1 MKKGINII
9 VVLLILVSFLFVS
22 SCNKKGENQ
31 DELNEQI
38 QLINDKVT
46 KNESYF
52 NEKIT
57 ELTEKYDSNKTLLT
71 KQNEELKA
79 EIDVLS
85 ELLDTKV
92 KTLDNKLKTEK
103 DALQTEMLSYKVEL
117 EKQLTNFKSEY
128 NNKLNELS
136 TADEKNKT
144 EIMLEISEIESNIE
158 LLNSKIDELEEDFE
172 KLIDEVES
180 IIENTDLVEIENIQ
194 NQIDSINLQIE
205 ENNQLISASKEELET
220 SLANLKKEYA
230 DIISSIQTEIDEIG
244 AQEQIILDRLDAIDN
259 LLDLLLEKEYFVVTF
274 NSNGGSSVE
283 SQLIQKYNKVV
294 LPEQPTR
301 NGYDFQGWYV
311 GEEKWSFIG
320 YSVTEDITLT
330 AKWTNSTYFIN
341 YELNGGS
348 FNCDIPLKY
357 EYQTN
362 VQIPNPV
369 KVGHTFI
376 GWTINDS
383 TEMIVDFAISSTSNG
398 DISLVANWQAN
409 TYKLTYITDGV
420 YNSVNI
426 VYGDEVS
433 LMEVSKNGYT
443 FIGWNY
449 NGTLYSSKITYNFD
463 YDISL
468 YASWNINQYSI
479 SYNLDGGQF
488 YDLNN
493 VVYSYNIE
501 NEITLP
507 TPRKYGYKFV
517 GWFTNAYFNGN
528 AVTSILKGEIGNK
541 IFFAKWEEIFIL
553 DIDVNPTGFDGQGMN
568 YVIKVLPVYD
578 FDPFDAAYTGMNKAL
593 KQAGQKLVEDAYNIK
608 IIYSAWDNEA
618 PWGPERVKF
627 IKTSFSDSSFQRK
640 NIYAINITSQ
650 WIPTLV
656 KANCLAELY
665 NYILETGLF
674 ADYNYEQ
681 NSTVNETLGV
691 RGKVYGFDLDTA
703 RPDTFIYYNQTKVA
717 SIGMADPAEL
727 WFQGEWTWSTFD
739 QWVRDAQIKL
749 AAGEYALDLGYAEF
763 IIGAAPAQ
771 GTQMVNATRG
781 TLNFT
786 KGAVTSII
794 DKMKA
799 YYKDGYWDKAHGVQD
814 VSTNFKQGKTLL
826 HSGSL
831 WFLKEST
838 RFTPAEG
845 KGGIQFK
852 IGMVPYP
859 VADDA
864 IINVHTAPYS
874 YIDTSGNTV
883 EVTEPIIGRNGEA
896 LKTKTGETIYG
907 LDLSDSSYLVPY
919 TGGANF
925 SIMNY
930 QGEGMNGITSSI
942 AFGILRDLQ
951 IATSD
956 KYINFELTA
965 DEIYR
970 NYLNKKLDY
979 PIDAEVVMSVQDS
992 SLLYYELMETLSF
1005 TVGDGSHFGPNGFWP
1020 IMSGLMSSED
1030 NPATKLG
1037 EVEEVYLEALRGL
1050 GY

>member
-38 QLINDKVT
+38 QLINDKIT

-57 ELTEKYDSNKTLLT
+57 ELTAKYESNKTSLT

-79 EIDVLS
+79 EINVLS

-92 KTLDNKLKTEK
+92 KTLDSKLKTEK

-128 NNKLNELS
+128 NKKLNELS
-136 TADEKNKT
+136 TADDENKA

-158 LLNSKIDELEEDFE
+158 LLNTKIYGLEEEYEKLVVEVEQLVESEINDITIEIESIINEINEKIDEN
-172 KLIDEVES
+172 KNLITT
-180 IIENTDLVEIENIQ
+180 NKQ
-194 NQIDSINLQIE
+194 
-205 ENNQLISASKEELET
+205 ELET

-230 DIISSIQTEIDEIG
+230 DIIISIENEIEQLG
-244 AQEQIILDRLDAIDN
+244 AQDQIILDRLDTIDS

-274 NSNGGSSVE
+274 NSDGGPAIE
-283 SQLIQKYNKVV
+283 SQVIEKFNKVV
-294 LPEQPTR
+294 LPETP
-301 NGYDFQGWYV
+301 NKIGYDFLGWYV

-330 AKWTNSTYFIN
+330 AKWSNSIYSLN

-348 FNCDIPLKY
+348 FDGDMPLKY

-383 TEMIVDFAISSTSNG
+383 TEMVVDFTINSTTYG
-398 DISLVANWQAN
+398 DVSLVANWQAN
-409 TYKLTYITDGV
+409 TYKLTYISDSV
-420 YNSVNI
+420 YNSINV
-426 VYGDEVS
+426 VYGTEVS
-433 LMEVSKNGYT
+433 LMQANKNGYT
-443 FIGWNY
+443 FRGWNY
-449 NGTLYSSKITYNFD
+449 NGTLYSSNIIYNFA

-468 YASWNINQYSI
+468 YASWDINQYSI
-479 SYNLDGGQF
+479 TYEKNGGEF
-488 YDLNN
+488 YDPYN
-493 VVYSYNIE
+493 VVDSYNIE

-507 TPRKYGYKFV
+507 TPRKNGYKFV

-541 IFFAKWEEIFIL
+541 IFFAKWEEGIPSF
-553 DIDVNPTGFDGQGMN
+553 DVNPTGFDGQGMN
-568 YVIKVLPVYD
+568 YVIKVLPVYEY
-578 FDPFDAAYTGMNKAL
+578 DPFDAAYTGMNKAL

-640 NIYAINITSQ
+640 NIYAINITSE

-665 NYILETGLF
+665 NYKLETGLF

-681 NSTVNETLGV
+681 NSTVNESLAV
-691 RGKVYGFDLDTA
+691 RGKVYGFSLELPRTDA
-703 RPDTFIYYNQTKVA
+703 FIYYNIDKVA
-717 SIGMADPAEL
+717 SIGMEDPAEL
-727 WFQGEWTWSTFD
+727 WFKGEWTWSTFD

-749 AAGEYALDLGYAEF
+749 AAGEYALDFASHYF
-763 IIGAAPAQ
+763 IEGAAPAK
-771 GTQMVNATRG
+771 GTQMVNKTRG

-794 DKMKA
+794 YEMKG
-799 YYKDGYWDKAHGVQD
+799 YYEDGYWDKAHGVQD

-826 HSGSL
+826 HSGQL

-838 RFTPAEG
+838 RFTPAEEE
-845 KGGIQFK
+845 GGIQFK

-859 VADDA
+859 MADDSVV
-864 IINVHTAPYS
+864 NVCTSPYS
-874 YIDTSGNTV
+874 YKDNSGNKV
-883 EVTEPIIGRNGEA
+883 EVAEPIIGRNGET

-907 LDLSDSSYLVPY
+907 VDFSESSFLTPY
-919 TGGANF
+919 FGCENF

-956 KYINFELTA
+956 KYINFELTE

-970 NYLNKKLDY
+970 EYLNRKLDY
-979 PIDAEVVMSVQDS
+979 PIDVEVVMSVQDS
-992 SLLYYELMETLSF
+992 SLLYYELIETLSM
-1005 TVGDGSHFGPNGFWP
+1005 TVGDGSHFGPNGFW
-1020 IMSGLMSSED
+1020 ILMLQLMLSED
-1030 NPATKLG
+1030 NPETKLG